1 MAERAEVV
9 VVGGGIMGSSIAQA
23 LTRLGIRD
31 VLVLERETLAAG
43 ASGKTGALLRQ
54 HYTNVPE
61 ATLAHISLEIFAA
74 WPEIIGGD
82 CGFQQTGMIITVST
96 AGPDAVNVEK
106 MRRVAAM
113 HQRVGIRTHVI
124 SAAELCDLQPFV
136 VADDIAVAAWEPD
149 SGVVDAVAATRGMAE
164 AAIRGG
170 AIIREGVN
178 VTGLRV
184 AGDRIIGVDTSAGP
198 IDAGA
203 VVVAAGSWSVP
214 LLAGIGVRVP
224 IETLRVQVAVLNRPL
239 SMPMEGTMSYVDT
252 AAGFFCRNW
261 GPNRTLAG
269 VGGGEFHD
277 VVDPDDWDG
286 RIAPGFG
293 DALKR
298 VIGRRMPAMAHATV
312 LYGHAGIYDMSPD
325 THPILGGAPGVDGLY
340 LALGFS
346 GAGFKKGP
354 AIGRCIAELIVHGA
368 ARTVDLHPFR
378 LSRFDDDGW
387 RQPWSDDEY
396 TFSTDFGHRF

>member
-9 VVGGGIMGSSIAQA
+9 IVGGGIMGASIAWS
-23 LTRLGIRD
+23 LTRLGVRD
-31 VLVLERETLAAG
+31 VLLLERRTLAAG

-61 ATLAHISLEIFAA
+61 ATLARISLEMFTH
-74 WPEIIGGD
+74 WPEIVGGA
-82 CGFQQTGMIITVST
+82 CGFEQTGMIVTVST
-96 AGPDAVNVEK
+96 SGADAVNVEK

-113 HQRVGIRTHVI
+113 HQQVGIRTHVI
-124 SAAELCDLQPFV
+124 SPAELRDLQPFV
-136 VADDIAVAAWEPD
+136 VADDIAAAAWEPD
-149 SGVVDAVAATRGMAE
+149 SGVVDAVAATRSMAE
-164 AAIRGG
+164 AAMRGG
-170 AIIREGVN
+170 AQVREGVT

-184 AGDRIIGVDTSAGP
+184 DGERICGVDTTSGP

-203 VVVAAGSWSVP
+203 VVVAAGSWGVP
-214 LLAGIGVRVP
+214 LLASAGVEVP

-239 SMPMEGTMSYVDT
+239 SMPLSGTLSYVDT

-277 VVDPDDWDG
+277 VVAPDGYDE
-286 RIAPGFG
+286 RIDPGFG
-293 DALKR
+293 AAVR
-298 VIGRRMPAMAHATV
+298 ASIGRRMPAMREATV
-312 LYGHAGIYDMSPD
+312 LYGHVGIYDMSPD
-325 THPILGGAPGVDGLY
+325 THPIIDRAEGIDGLY
-340 LALGFS
+340 FALGFS

-354 AIGRCIAELIVHGA
+354 AIGRCLAELLVDGR
-368 ARTVDLHPFR
+368 ARTVDLAPFR
-378 LSRFDDDGW
+378 LARFADDDW
-387 RQPWSDDEY
+387 QRPWSDDEY